1 MGYPFT
7 DSKRKAGIL
16 KQGVSAVYSAKE
28 PEVIHVM
35 EQTAE
40 NAGVPVL
47 EGVTPADYQITK
59 NTGKCI
65 DFHCIMV
72 IIRMIVFL
80 WQQELFIRRKIAA
93 SL

>member
-1 MGYPFT
+1 M
-7 DSKRKAGIL
+7 
-16 KQGVSAVYSAKE
+16 
-28 PEVIHVM
+28 M

-65 DFHCIMV
+65 DFSLHNGYYKNDCFSLATGAV
-72 IIRMIVFL
+72 YQADNCSL
-80 WQQELFIRRKIAA
+80 ALSGAA
-93 SL
+93 LLQ